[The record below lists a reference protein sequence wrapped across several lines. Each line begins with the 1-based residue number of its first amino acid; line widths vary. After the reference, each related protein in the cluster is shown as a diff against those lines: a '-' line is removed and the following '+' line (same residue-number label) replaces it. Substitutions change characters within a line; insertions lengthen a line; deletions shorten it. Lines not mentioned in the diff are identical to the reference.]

1 MSGHKFDPRNFEKLD
16 NPERLSVFDPENLFA
31 GLPLPPGAHLL
42 DIGVGTGFYL
52 QALSRLAGPCGTVT
66 ALDTEPEMLD
76 HAARRIARLALTN
89 VTLMRSAEDELPL
102 EGGTVDFAL
111 LAFVYH
117 EIADPAVLMADL
129 RRVVKNGGR
138 VCIVEW
144 TKAERDKGPPSDHV
158 PSLEAIR
165 ENVESCG
172 FVVER
177 VEQPNIY
184 CNAIH
189 LTC

>member
-16 NPERLSVFDPENLFA
+16 NPERLSVFDPDTLFA
-31 GLPLPPGAHLL
+31 PLRLPAGAHVV

-52 QALSRLAGPCGTVT
+52 PALSRLAGSCGTVT
-66 ALDTEPEMLD
+66 ALDTEPAMLE
-76 HAARRIARLALTN
+76 HAARRIAGQALSN

-102 EGGTVDFAL
+102 ERGTVDFAL

-117 EIADPAVLMADL
+117 EIENPVALMTDL
-129 RRVVKNGGR
+129 RRVLKSGGR

-144 TKAERDKGPPSDHV
+144 TKAERDKGPPPDHV
-158 PSLEAIR
+158 PSLETIR
-165 ENVESCG
+165 EHVESCG

-177 VEQPNIY
+177 VEQPSIY
-184 CNAIH
+184 CNAIL